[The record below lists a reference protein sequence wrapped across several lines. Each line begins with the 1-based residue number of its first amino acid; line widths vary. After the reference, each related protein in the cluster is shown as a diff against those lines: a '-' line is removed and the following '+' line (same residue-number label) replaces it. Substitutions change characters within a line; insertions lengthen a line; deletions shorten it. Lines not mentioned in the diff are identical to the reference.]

1 SAILTA
7 VKTMSDEVF
16 GTGLRGI
23 DFEGKTLLVEGFGNF
38 VGVLACERDSF
49 NARTKL
55 FNLMKRFNEK
65 FAEHTLVQ
73 VSQETMEEIKKQSD
87 LLVEIIFE
95 KSLKGIVTAI

>member
-1 SAILTA
+1 
-7 VKTMSDEVF
+7 MSDEVF

-23 DFEGKTLLVEGFGNF
+23 DFEGKTLLVEGFGKF

-55 FNLMKRFNEK
+55 FNFIKRFNEK

-73 VSQETMEEIKKQSD
+73 VNQETKDKIKKQAD

-95 KSLKGIVTAI
+95 KSLKGIFTVI